1 LPTDFDDDSGYVDF
15 PFGDCR
21 LTSQN
26 NQLTFSVEAETEE
39 TLQKLEDVVAR
50 HMERFAFRE
59 GITLTWVRQ

>member
-1 LPTDFDDDSGYVDF
+1 VDF